1 MTRRI
6 YLDVN
11 IFRDYL
17 EDRKNKFGQG
27 LENRAEK
34 VFDRTFSCEFEIVV
48 SDWAIRQLSQQGML
62 QKAMILFQQLL
73 ERNKIIR
80 IKTDKEDI
88 DEAKKSGN
96 YDDCLHAILAK
107 KSNAE
112 CIVTRNVPDFLPF
125 ARLIE
130 PKLPERL

>member
-17 EDRKNKFGQG
+17 ESRKNRVGNDIGKHS
-27 LENRAEK
+27 EK
-34 VFDRTFSCEFEIVV
+34 LFDRAFSCEFEIVV
-48 SDWAIRQLSQQGML
+48 SDYAIRQLSQQKML
-62 QKAMILFQQLL
+62 QRAMVLFQQLL
-73 ERNKIIR
+73 EKNKIVRVITG
-80 IKTDKEDI
+80 KSDM

-112 CIVTRNVPDFLPF
+112 CIVTRNIPDFLPF
-125 ARLIE
+125 SHLI
-130 PKLPERL
+130 KAQLPERL